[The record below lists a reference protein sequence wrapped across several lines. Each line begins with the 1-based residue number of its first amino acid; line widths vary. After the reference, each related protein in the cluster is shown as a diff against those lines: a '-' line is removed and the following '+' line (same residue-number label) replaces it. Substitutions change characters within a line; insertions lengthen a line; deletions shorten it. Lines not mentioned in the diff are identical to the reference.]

1 MRLLITLMAACA
13 ITTAGSTAQAQDQ
26 TNTDKFVSKDDYLKL
41 KEDHA
46 KLKQELDALKNQM
59 QEVLKKT
66 AAPESEA
73 LKTQLQ
79 DLQKKA
85 TAQQSETDQALD
97 DLDKQVKAAKQMAKD
112 SFPGTTKML
121 LGGYGSATFTSTT
134 TGYGPSQPPAE
145 TPAADDRPGHNFFTA
160 TFNPIFLWKVSDR
173 LLFEGEIEVELGGTE
188 ASFALE
194 MAHLSYIANDYLTV
208 SAGKF
213 LNPMDYF
220 VERQHMAWVNK
231 LPDKPLA
238 VYDGLLP
245 EGLLGIQA
253 RGAVP
258 VGPTKFG
265 YAFYAANAPSLITS
279 PADASHPVD
288 VGTLEFDNFDNI
300 GNHVAVGGRLGF
312 YPIPELEV
320 GYGFQFAGVGPGVD
334 AVFHSADL
342 TYVRESPRLMGTIN
356 LHAQWVWSDIG
367 RATYDIGNGPF
378 SFNNKRDGG
387 YVQLAYRPT
396 RLEQAFV
403 KNLEPV
409 FRYDVINQKNTPVGF
424 DEQRWTIGLDYWLT
438 PSTVAKIAYE
448 WDRQDGGGKDGE
460 ALMIQFALG
469 F

>member
-1 MRLLITLMAACA
+1 MRPLTALIAVCA
-13 ITTAGSTAQAQDQ
+13 IATAVSTARAQDQ
-26 TNTDKFVSKDDYLKL
+26 TNTDKFVSKEDYLKL
-41 KEDHA
+41 KEDHG
-46 KLKQELDALKNQM
+46 KLKQELDALKSQM
-59 QEVLKKT
+59 QEFLKKT
-66 AAPESEA
+66 APPESEA
-73 LKTQLQ
+73 VKAQLQ

-85 TAQQSETDQALD
+85 AAQQAETDQALD
-97 DLDKQVKAAKQMAKD
+97 DLDKQVQAAKQMAKN
-112 SFPGTTKML
+112 SFPGATKML
-121 LGGYGSATFTSTT
+121 LAGYGSATFTSTT

-145 TPAADDRPGHNFFTA
+145 TPAPDDRPGHNFFTA
-160 TFNPIFLWKVSDR
+160 TFNPIFLWKLSDR
-173 LLFEGEIEVELGGTE
+173 LLFEGEVEVELGGSE

-194 MAHLSYIANDYLTV
+194 MAHLSYVANDYVTL

-245 EGLLGIQA
+245 EGLLGFQA
-253 RGAVP
+253 RGALP
-258 VGPTKFG
+258 IGLMKFG
-265 YAFYAANAPSLITS
+265 YAFYVANAPSLITS
-279 PADASHPVD
+279 PADPGHPVD
-288 VGTLEFDNFDNI
+288 VGTLEFDNFDNL

-312 YPIPELEV
+312 YPIPELEI
-320 GYGFQFAGVGPGVD
+320 GYGFQFAGVGPGVN

-342 TYVRESPRLMGTIN
+342 TYVLESSWLMGTIN
-356 LHAQWVWSDIG
+356 LHAQWVWSDID

-396 RLEQAFV
+396 HLEHTFL
-403 KNLEPV
+403 KDLEPV
-409 FRYDVINQKNTPVGF
+409 LRYDVINQKNTPVGF
-424 DEQRWTIGLDYWLT
+424 DEQRWTIGLDYWLM
-438 PSTVAKIAYE
+438 PSTVTKIAYE
-448 WDRQDGGGKDGE
+448 WDRQHGAGKDGE